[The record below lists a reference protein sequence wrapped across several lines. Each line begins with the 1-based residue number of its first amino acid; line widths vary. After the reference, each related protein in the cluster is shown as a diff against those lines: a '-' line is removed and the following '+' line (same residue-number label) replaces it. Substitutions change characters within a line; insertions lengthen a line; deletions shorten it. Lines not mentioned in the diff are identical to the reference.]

1 MNKSNWNI
9 SDHTKDLDVG
19 SWLPSYKAYEKKGGQ
34 CPVPFWYLSDSN
46 VPVQPF
52 RSEDIRDDINL
63 AKLIKSW
70 RDYYN
75 YLRNQKMA
83 SANTARIYMSDVI
96 SFQQYLSQK
105 YLTYKDHLETLSN
118 YEVWL
123 SEKPPETDG
132 DRVYIKLA
140 LAQLD
145 LYHSRRQGVISEINP
160 DKWEITPEKGLEE
173 FEQLVPWLSQLV
185 KKSLSLGKRT

>member
-1 MNKSNWNI
+1 MNKANRTI

-19 SWLPSYKAYEKKGGQ
+19 SWLPSYKAYEKKGGEGA
-34 CPVPFWYLSDSN
+34 VPFWYLSDSN

-52 RSEDIRDDINL
+52 RSENIPDDINL
-63 AKLIKSW
+63 AKLIGSW

-75 YLRNQKMA
+75 YLRNQKKA
-83 SANTARIYMSDVI
+83 STNTARIYMSDVI

-123 SEKPPETDG
+123 SEKPPETDEDG
-132 DRVYIKLA
+132 IYIKLA

-145 LYHSRRQGVISEINP
+145 LYHCRLCTIH
-160 DKWEITPEKGLEE
+160 L
-173 FEQLVPWLSQLV
+173 
-185 KKSLSLGKRT
+185 